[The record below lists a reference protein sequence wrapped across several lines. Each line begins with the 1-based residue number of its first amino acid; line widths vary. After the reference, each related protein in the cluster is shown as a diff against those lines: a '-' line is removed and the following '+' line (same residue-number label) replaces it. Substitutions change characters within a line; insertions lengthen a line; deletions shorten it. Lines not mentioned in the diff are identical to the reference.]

1 MVSQL
6 RGCLPRAVQPLEFA
20 LIIMSVVFPL
30 QIVCGR
36 DGERQKPLRPILSQ
50 EIAQNSTAS
59 LITIEFMDGVKTM
72 ATDSKIK
79 DLSIAP
85 DTLRDIYRQM
95 SRIHEVDKGI
105 QAGLSSGK
113 FQFTYWP
120 MTGQEAI
127 PASISPLINSEDH
140 MVTIYRGIHDQVAK
154 GVPLKG
160 LFAEALGRIDGV
172 NKGKGGSPHI
182 SDPASGSMLTTAIVG
197 AGAPIANGL
206 ALAEKMRGTK
216 AVTIVNFGDGAT
228 SIGAIHEAMNL
239 AGVWKLPVI
248 FLCQNNQIGE
258 YTPIHEYTASKG
270 FTDRAEALGFKGV
283 TLDGNDPVAFHNGMK
298 AIIED
303 VRGGA
308 GPVFV
313 EAMTLRL
320 GPHAGVGWSHLI
332 KKDELV
338 AAKEAWPVPAT
349 RAMLLARGISTE
361 SELTE
366 IDRAARD
373 EVREAIEWALKS
385 DVSGEQEMLLD
396 VYGDPTV
403 VPYRGQRV
411 KREAEAAHTGE
422 AKEMAMFQAIQDAM
436 DQSMEM
442 DENVY
447 CLGEDIGDD
456 PGGVFMNFQG
466 MQSKWGERIRPT
478 PIAEQAIIGAATGS
492 ALVGMRP
499 VAEIMFADFVG
510 VCMDQITNHAA
521 KQRYMSGAKSTVP
534 MTIRM
539 IVGGG
544 VGGFGAQHSQST
556 EAMLLHNPG
565 LKIVYPSS
573 PADAKG
579 LLMSCIFDDDPC
591 VVFEPMMLLG
601 SKEVVPLGDYR
612 IPLGVAKVKR
622 EGTDVTLITYG
633 WQVMQCLQAAEELA
647 KEGINA
653 EVLDLRTLMP
663 LDYDRI
669 LSSVE
674 KTGRALVVHAATE
687 FCGLGAEISSTINET
702 LFGKLKAPASRF
714 GAAYAPIAYSK
725 IIETAQVPH
734 AGTIAARVREYF
746 K

>member
-1 MVSQL
+1 MGTDV
-6 RGCLPRAVQPLEFA
+6 
-20 LIIMSVVFPL
+20 MSK
-30 QIVCGR
+30 
-36 DGERQKPLRPILSQ
+36 D
-50 EIAQNSTAS
+50 
-59 LITIEFMDGVKTM
+59 IEMDHG
-72 ATDSKIK
+72 
-79 DLSIAP
+79 
-85 DTLRDIYRQM
+85 TLREIYRQM

-113 FQFTYWP
+113 FMFTYWP

-127 PASISPLINSEDH
+127 PACIAPLVNKDDF

-160 LFAEALGRIDGV
+160 LFAEALGRLNGV

-206 ALAEKMRGTK
+206 ALANKMRGTR

-239 AGVWKLPVI
+239 AGAWKLPVI

-258 YTPIHEYTASKG
+258 YTAIPDYTASKN
-270 FTDRAEALGFKGV
+270 FTDRAEALGFRGV
-283 TLDGNDPVAFHNGMK
+283 ALNGNDPVAFYNGMK
-298 AIIED
+298 SIIDD
-303 VRGGA
+303 VRNGN

-313 EAMTLRL
+313 EAHTLRL
-320 GPHAGVGWSHLI
+320 GPHAGVGWSHLL
-332 KKDELV
+332 KGDELT

-349 RAMLLARGISTE
+349 RNLLLEKGICTE
-361 SELTE
+361 EELAE
-366 IDRAARD
+366 IDSAARA
-373 EVREAIEWALKS
+373 EVQEAVEWALKS
-385 DVSGEQEMLLD
+385 EVTAEDEMLLD

-403 VPYRGQRV
+403 VPRRGQRV
-411 KREAEAAHTGE
+411 KREAEAPHSGE
-422 AKEMAMFQAIQDAM
+422 TRMMAMFEAVQDAL
-436 DQSMEM
+436 DLSMQL
-442 DENVY
+442 DKDVF

-456 PGGVFMNFQG
+456 PGGVFKCFKG

-478 PIAEQAIIGAATGS
+478 PIAEQAIIGAATGA

-521 KQRYMSGAKSTVP
+521 KQRYMSGGATHVP
-534 MTIRM
+534 MTVRM
-539 IVGGG
+539 IAGGG
-544 VGGFGAQHSQST
+544 IGGFGAQHSQST

-565 LKIVYPSS
+565 LKIVYPST
-573 PADAKG
+573 PTEAKG
-579 LLMSCIFDDDPC
+579 LLLSCIFDEDPC
-591 VVFEPMMLLG
+591 IQFESMMLTYSL
-601 SKEVVPLGDYR
+601 KEEVPLGDYR

-633 WQVMQCLQAAEELA
+633 WQVMQCLKAAEELA
-647 KEGINA
+647 KEGISA
-653 EVLDLRTLMP
+653 EVLDLRTLLP

-669 LSSVE
+669 LASVE

-687 FCGLGAEISSTINET
+687 FCGLGSEIAATINEQ
-702 LFGKLKAPASRF
+702 LFRKLKAPASRF

-725 IIETAQVPH
+725 IIETAQIPH
-734 AGTIAARVREYF
+734 AGTIAARVRELF